1 MRIKCPYC
9 GERDLSEFTYLGAAD
24 PKRPDPAAAS
34 AEDAFFEYVY
44 IRENLAGPL
53 AELWYHGGGCRSW
66 LRVVRDTRNHEIE
79 SVALAKPEG
88 GRS

>member
-9 GERDLSEFTYLGAAD
+9 GERDLNEFTYLGAAD
-24 PKRPDPAAAS
+24 VKRPDPAAPGAQK
-34 AEDAFFEYVY
+34 AFFDYLHV
-44 IRENLAGPL
+44 RENPAGPL

-66 LRVVRDTRNHEIE
+66 LRVVRDTRNHEIG

-88 GRS
+88 GKA